1 MSYNLVFMINLK
13 LYLIF
18 VVLIIFIGE
27 CEWNDIEKNGF
38 EFECLENLRLNS

>member
-27 CEWNDIEKNGF
+27 CVWNDIEKNGF
-38 EFECLENLRLNS
+38 EFECLENLWLNS